1 MQTETNDSGDV
12 ASTSQTAT
20 DYFKQGYCIATTM
33 RGFNNRRRKQKVLE
47 QNAHLFALDT
57 VPANGDDPN
66 DDSTDDDTDSE
77 PDNYYKKAKIEMSI
91 EEYGDVD

>member
-1 MQTETNDSGDV
+1 
-12 ASTSQTAT
+12 
-20 DYFKQGYCIATTM
+20 M
-33 RGFNNRRRKQKVLE
+33 RGFNNKRRKQKILE

-66 DDSTDDDTDSE
+66 DDSDDDDPDSE
-77 PDNYYKKAKIEMSI
+77 PENYYKKAKVEMSI